1 MAELTKKCK
10 RLWTKPG
17 VRWLCGY
24 FFVLLCG
31 VGLVYYWRVAY
42 SLGAGMPGFA
52 AATTLI
58 ICGGFSAV
66 YLLVFLAA
74 HFLKQNLALKT
85 AVLVFL
91 AGLCFVFANPPMQ
104 APDETMHFLRAYAVG
119 SGQFLFDEKQQFPND
134 VNLLVQDFPGAYING
149 VSGEKLAP
157 DDPTIADAFAR
168 YSADKAA
175 GAIAPGASTPVQQLA
190 PYFPQA
196 LGVAVGRLFGA
207 DALACMYLARAANL
221 LCYAVLCGYAAAVI
235 RRFSAVLIALAISP
249 VSLFMAGSCSSDGL
263 FMGLTWI
270 FIALCLSDVVTKKRL
285 AVLALCFGL
294 TFHAKYTTLALLPL
308 LLLLPFEQKPR
319 KGKKALSAAAQRW
332 GVLAVCLAA
341 GVIIYALLTGYTALA
356 SNYGRVPY
364 ADTGVDPGRQLAF
377 VFSNLPRYLAVL
389 LYSVYRDK
397 ANLFTIGNFGWM
409 DMTVPFVSYFAPL
422 FLLFA
427 SGVSALEGARE
438 KLRTAWVFLATAVL
452 MYGFTYTG
460 MYLTSTP
467 VSLPEINGVQ
477 TRYLLGALF
486 ALFALAS
493 MLMGRTMALQNLRP
507 GLPQKTPPAWRVLHY
522 GFCFAL
528 VSALL
533 LFQAYYIGP

>member
-17 VRWLCGY
+17 IRWLCGY

-31 VGLVYYWRVAY
+31 VGLVDYWRVAD

-134 VNLLVQDFPGAYING
+134 VNLLVRDFPGAYING

-175 GAIAPGASTPVQQLA
+175 GAVAPGAFTPVQQLV

-319 KGKKALSAAAQRW
+319 KEKKALSAAAQRW